1 MAITFEVKGRT
12 FELRDWKDFTPAP
25 LGSSVYVKDLNRHD
39 TKNTTYIN
47 LPMVYDC
54 EVSSWYNAEGVKR
67 ASVYVWT
74 CIVFDTYVYYG
85 RTVMDFVEFLGLVK
99 KAYGLSDKK
108 RAICYVHNLPY
119 DSHFFLPWIETE
131 DMFAIDSHT
140 PLSFFAQNAF
150 EFKCS
155 LALSNKSLDK
165 IGKDVGVGKVKG
177 FDYSKLRHYATPL
190 TDEEWKYCMF
200 DVIVLYHYIEGQI
213 AEKDNHGN
221 ITRIAKTFTGV
232 TRRDCRKF
240 CVNDSIHV
248 KYYKECKIKDVEI
261 MRALQQAFQGG
272 YTHSNSANAG
282 YTLENVDS
290 YDLSSDY
297 PSQMV
302 KQKFP
307 ITRFRKDMTRTIRDP
322 ERYASLIKISITGLK
337 AKTHHSVISTSKI
350 IGGAPPDAIVDN
362 GRLVSTGMTI
372 TMWITEMD
380 YLIYKMFYD
389 WDKDDEEIEVVY
401 YAQKGYL
408 SEPYVLYCLNLYEQ
422 KTKLKDSEDPDDV
435 LNYKMSKMKINSLYG
450 MSVTSPMRRKWVYDY
465 DGEDVTWSTEC
476 KTEQELLDDNNK
488 SRTNFLAYQWGV
500 WVTAYA
506 RYDLLRTIKR
516 ISDEADGYDED
527 GRPFDDVVYC
537 DTDSI
542 KLLNGAKHKHIF
554 DEFNAEVEAAM
565 KQAIKV
571 LDPNLDED
579 TYAPKDPHGNPRPL
593 GIFAYEPN
601 ELDKSLPS
609 YRYFKTLGAKRYV
622 YSFTE
627 DWDTPAVLNDE
638 GEVEKPA
645 SFGITIAGLPKKNAK
660 TLVDRAL
667 KEDTTPFD
675 LFTDQLTIPK
685 ELTGKNI
692 VTYVDSGFDE
702 DVVDYLG
709 NPAHVEERAYI
720 HMEPAPFKMGIDGD
734 FKRIMNKRRRSN
746 VL

>member
-12 FELRDWKDFTPAP
+12 FELREWKDFTPAP
-25 LGSSVYVKDLNRHD
+25 LGSSAYIKDFHRNE
-39 TKNTTYIN
+39 TKGTTYIN

-85 RTVMDFVEFLGLVK
+85 RTVQDFVNFLGLVK
-99 KAYGLSDKK
+99 KAYDLGDKK

-119 DSHFFLPWIETE
+119 DSHFFLPWIDVE
-131 DMFAIDSHT
+131 DMFAIDSHS
-140 PLSFFAQNAF
+140 PLSFFAENAF

-165 IGKDVGVGKVKG
+165 IGKEVGVGKVKG
-177 FDYSKLRHYATPL
+177 FDYTKLRHHATPL

-213 AEKDNHGN
+213 AENKRN
-221 ITRIAKTFTGV
+221 ITDIAKTFTGV
-232 TRRDCRKF
+232 TRRACRKD

-248 KYYKECKIKDVEI
+248 KYYKECKIKDIEI

-350 IGGAPPDAIVDN
+350 IGGAPPDAVVDN

-372 TMWITEMD
+372 SMWITEMD
-380 YLIYKMFYD
+380 YIVYKMFYD
-389 WDKDDEEIEVVY
+389 WDKDDEEIEAVY

-408 SEPYVLYCLNLYEQ
+408 SAPYVLYCLKLYED
-422 KTKLKDSEDPDDV
+422 KTKLKDSEDPNDKYK
-435 LNYKMSKMKINSLYG
+435 YKMAKMQINSLYG
-450 MSVTSPMRRKWVYDY
+450 MSVTSPMRLKWLYEY

-476 KTEQELLDDNNK
+476 KTEQELLDDANK

-516 ISDEADGYDED
+516 ISDEGDGYDED

-542 KLLNGAKHKHIF
+542 KILNGAKHKHIF

-565 KQAIKV
+565 KKAIKV
-571 LDPNLDED
+571 LDPDLDED
-579 TYAPKDPHGNPRPL
+579 VYAPKDPHGNPRPL

-601 ELDKSLPS
+601 EIDKSLPS

-622 YSFTE
+622 FSFTE
-627 DWDTPAVLNDE
+627 DWD
-638 GEVEKPA
+638 KPDH
-645 SFGITIAGLPKKNAK
+645 FGITIAGLPKRNAQ
-660 TLVDRAL
+660 TLVEIAL

-675 LFTDQLTIPK
+675 LFTDQLSIPK

-692 VTYVDSGFDE
+692 VTYIDSGFDE
-702 DVVDYLG
+702 DVMDYLG

-720 HMEPAPFKMGIDGD
+720 HMEAAPFKMGIDGD

-746 VL
+746 IL

>member
-12 FELRDWKDFTPAP
+12 FELREWKDFTPAP
-25 LGSSVYVKDLNRHD
+25 LGASVYVKDLHRNN
-39 TKNTTYIN
+39 TKGTEYIN

-85 RTVMDFVEFLGLVK
+85 RTVQDFVNFLDRVK

-108 RAICYVHNLPY
+108 RAICYVHNLAY
-119 DSHFFLPWIETE
+119 DSHFFLPWIEVE
-131 DMFAIDSHT
+131 DMFAIDNHA
-140 PLSFFAQNAF
+140 PLSFLAQNAF

-165 IGKDVGVGKVKG
+165 IGKEVGVGKVKG
-177 FDYSKLRHYATPL
+177 FDYTKLRHHATPL

-213 AEKDNHGN
+213 AENRGN
-221 ITRIAKTFTGV
+221 ITRIAKTFTGI
-232 TRRDCRKF
+232 TRRESRER

-248 KYYKECKIKDVEI
+248 KFYNACKIRDLEI
-261 MRALQQAFQGG
+261 MKALEQAFQGG

-282 YTLENVDS
+282 FTLENVES

-302 KQKFP
+302 KQMFP
-307 ITRFRKDMTRTIRDP
+307 ITRFRKDMSRVIRDP
-322 ERYASLIKISITGLK
+322 KRYASLIKISITGLK
-337 AKTHHSVISTSKI
+337 AKTHHSIISTSKI
-350 IGGAPPDAIVDN
+350 IGGEPPDAVIDN

-380 YLIYKMFYD
+380 YLTYKMFYD
-389 WDKDDEEIEVVY
+389 WDEDDEEIETVY
-401 YAQKGYL
+401 YAEKGYL
-408 SEPYVLYCLNLYEQ
+408 SEPYVLHCLELYHK
-422 KTKLKDSEDPDDV
+422 KTTLKNAEDPE
-435 LNYKMSKMKINSLYG
+435 LILEYKLSKMKINSLYG
-450 MSVTSPMRRKWVYDY
+450 MSVTSPMRLKWVYDY
-465 DGEDVTWSTEC
+465 DGEDVTWNTEC
-476 KTEQELLDDNNK
+476 KTEQELLDDANK

-506 RYDLLRTIKR
+506 RYDLLRTVKR
-516 ISDEADGYDED
+516 ISDEADSYDED
-527 GRPFDDVVYC
+527 GRPYDDVVYC

-542 KLLNGAKHKHIF
+542 KILHGDKHKHIF
-554 DEFNAEVEAAM
+554 DEFNAEVETAM
-565 KQAIKV
+565 KRAMSV
-571 LDPNLDED
+571 FDLDDD
-579 TYAPKDPHGNPRPL
+579 TFAPKDPDGNPRPL

-601 ELDKSLPS
+601 EIDKSLPS

-627 DWDTPAVLNDE
+627 DWD
-638 GEVEKPA
+638 KPNH
-645 SFGITIAGLPKKNAK
+645 FGITIAGLPKRNAQ
-660 TLVDRAL
+660 TLVERAL
-667 KEDTTPFD
+667 KEDTTPFY
-675 LFTDQLTIPK
+675 LFTDQLAIPK

-720 HMEPAPFKMGIDGD
+720 HMEAAPFKMGIDGD
-734 FKRIMNKRRRSN
+734 FKRIMNKRRRRN
-746 VL
+746 ML

>member
-12 FELRDWKDFTPAP
+12 FELREWKDFTPAP
-25 LGSSVYVKDLNRHD
+25 LGSSVYVKDLHRND
-39 TKNTTYIN
+39 TKGTEYVN

-85 RTVMDFVEFLGLVK
+85 RTVQDFVNFLDRVK

-108 RAICYVHNLPY
+108 RAICYVHNLAY
-119 DSHFFLPWIETE
+119 DSHFFLPWIEVD
-131 DMFAIDSHT
+131 DMFAIDNHS
-140 PLSFFAQNAF
+140 PLSFLAQNAF

-165 IGKDVGVGKVKG
+165 IGKEVGVGKVKG
-177 FDYSKLRHYATPL
+177 FDYTKLRHHATPL

-213 AEKDNHGN
+213 AENHGN
-221 ITRIAKTFTGV
+221 ITRIAKTFTGI
-232 TRRDCRKF
+232 TRRESRER

-248 KYYKECKIKDVEI
+248 KFYNACKIRDLEI
-261 MRALQQAFQGG
+261 MKALEQAFQGG

-282 YTLENVDS
+282 FTLENVES

-302 KQKFP
+302 KQMFP
-307 ITRFRKDMTRTIRDP
+307 ITRFRKDMTRIIRDP
-322 ERYASLIKISITGLK
+322 QKYASLIKISITGLK
-337 AKTHHSVISTSKI
+337 AKTHHSIISTSKI
-350 IGGAPPDAIVDN
+350 IGGAPPDAVIDN

-380 YLIYKMFYD
+380 YLTYKMFYD
-389 WDKDDEEIEVVY
+389 WDEDDEEIETVY
-401 YAQKGYL
+401 YSQKGYL
-408 SEPYVLYCLNLYEQ
+408 SEPYVLHCLELYHK
-422 KTKLKDSEDPDDV
+422 KTTLKNAEDPE
-435 LNYKMSKMKINSLYG
+435 LILEYKLSKMKINSLYG
-450 MSVTSPMRRKWVYDY
+450 MSVTSPMRLKWVYGY
-465 DGEDVTWSTEC
+465 DGEDVTWNIEC
-476 KTEQELLDDNNK
+476 KTEQELLDDANK

-506 RYDLLRTIKR
+506 RYDLLRTVKR
-516 ISDEADGYDED
+516 ISDEADSFDED
-527 GRPFDDVVYC
+527 GRPYDDVVYC

-542 KLLNGAKHKHIF
+542 KILHGDKHKHIF
-554 DEFNAEVEAAM
+554 DEFNAEVETAM
-565 KQAIKV
+565 KKAMSV
-571 LDPNLDED
+571 FDLDDD
-579 TYAPKDPHGNPRPL
+579 TFAPKDPDGNPRPL

-601 ELDKSLPS
+601 EIDKSLPS
-609 YRYFKTLGAKRYV
+609 YRYFKTLGAKRYI

-627 DWDTPAVLNDE
+627 DWD
-638 GEVEKPA
+638 KPNH
-645 SFGITIAGLPKKNAK
+645 FGITIAGLPKRNAQ
-660 TLVDRAL
+660 TLVERAL

-675 LFTDQLTIPK
+675 LFTDQLAIPK

-720 HMEPAPFKMGIDGD
+720 HMEAAPFKMGIDGD
-734 FKRIMNKRRRSN
+734 FKRIMNKRRRRN
-746 VL
+746 KL

>member
-12 FELRDWKDFTPAP
+12 FELREWKDFTPAP
-25 LGSSVYVKDLNRHD
+25 LGASVYVKTPHRKD
-39 TKNTTYIN
+39 TKGTEYVN

-85 RTVMDFVEFLGLVK
+85 RTVQDFVNFLDRVK

-119 DSHFFLPWIETE
+119 DSHFFLPWIEVD
-131 DMFAIDSHT
+131 DMFAIDNHS
-140 PLSFFAQNAF
+140 PLSFLAQNAF

-165 IGKDVGVGKVKG
+165 IGEEVGVGKVKG
-177 FDYSKLRHYATPL
+177 FDYTKLRHHATPL

-213 AEKDNHGN
+213 AEKDNCGN
-221 ITRIAKTFTGV
+221 ITQIAKTFTGI
-232 TRRDCRKF
+232 TRRESRKR
-240 CVNDSIHV
+240 CVNDSMHV
-248 KYYKECKIKDVEI
+248 KFYNACKIRDLEI
-261 MRALQQAFQGG
+261 MKALEQAFQGG

-282 YTLENVDS
+282 FTLENVES

-302 KQKFP
+302 KQMFP
-307 ITRFRKDMTRTIRDP
+307 ITRFRKDMSRTIRNP
-322 ERYASLIKISITGLK
+322 QKYASLIKISITGLK
-337 AKTHHSVISTSKI
+337 AKTHHSIISTSKI
-350 IGGAPPDAIVDN
+350 IGGAPPDAVIDN

-380 YLIYKMFYD
+380 YLTYKMFYD
-389 WDKDDEEIEVVY
+389 WDEDDEEIEVVY

-408 SEPYVLYCLNLYEQ
+408 SEPYVLHCLELYHF
-422 KTKLKDSEDPDDV
+422 KTTLKGSEDPEDIY
-435 LNYKMSKMKINSLYG
+435 NYKMSKMKINSLYG
-450 MSVTSPMRRKWVYDY
+450 MSVTSPMRLKWVYGY
-465 DGEDVTWSTEC
+465 DGEDVTWNTEC
-476 KTEQELLDDNNK
+476 KTEQELLDDANN

-506 RYDLLRTIKR
+506 RYDLLRTVKR
-516 ISDEADGYDED
+516 ISDEADSFDED
-527 GRPFDDVVYC
+527 GRPYDDVIYC

-542 KLLNGAKHKHIF
+542 KILHGAKYKHIF
-554 DEFNAEVEAAM
+554 DEFNAEVEADM
-565 KQAIKV
+565 KKAIKV

-579 TYAPKDPHGNPRPL
+579 VYAPKDPHGNPRPL

-601 ELDKSLPS
+601 ELDETLPS

-627 DWDTPAVLNDE
+627 DWDRPAVINDE
-638 GEVEKPA
+638 GKMEKPA

-720 HMEPAPFKMGIDGD
+720 HMEAAPFKMGIDGD

>member
-12 FELRDWKDFTPAP
+12 FELREWKNFTPAP
-25 LGSSVYVKDLNRHD
+25 LGSSVYIKDFHRNE
-39 TKNTTYIN
+39 TKGTTYIN

-85 RTVMDFVEFLGLVK
+85 RTVQDFVNFLGLVK
-99 KAYGLSDKK
+99 KAYDLSDKK

-119 DSHFFLPWIETE
+119 DSHFFLPWIDVE
-131 DMFAIDSHT
+131 DMFAIDSHS

-165 IGKDVGVGKVKG
+165 IGKEVGVGKVKG
-177 FDYSKLRHYATPL
+177 FDYTKLRHHATPL

-213 AEKDNHGN
+213 AENGGN
-221 ITRIAKTFTGV
+221 ITHIAKTFTGI
-232 TRRDCRKF
+232 TRRESRER
-240 CVNDSIHV
+240 CVNDSVHV
-248 KYYKECKIKDVEI
+248 KFYKACKIRDLEI
-261 MRALQQAFQGG
+261 MKALEQAFQGG

-282 YTLENVDS
+282 FTLENVES

-307 ITRFRKDMTRTIRDP
+307 ITRFRKDMTRTIRNH
-322 ERYASLIKISITGLK
+322 EQYASLIKISITGIK
-337 AKTHHSVISTSKI
+337 AKTHHSIISTSKI
-350 IGGAPPDAIVDN
+350 LGGAPPDAIVDN
-362 GRLVSTGMTI
+362 GRLVSTDMTI

-380 YLIYKMFYD
+380 YITYKMFYD

-408 SEPYVLYCLNLYEQ
+408 SEPYVLHCLELYQ
-422 KTKLKDSEDPDDV
+422 YKTTLKNATDPELVLKYKL
-435 LNYKMSKMKINSLYG
+435 SKMKINSLYG
-450 MSVTSPMRRKWVYDY
+450 MSVTSPMRLKWVYGY
-465 DGEDVTWSTEC
+465 DGEDVTWNTEC
-476 KTEQELLDDNNK
+476 KTEQELLDDANK

-506 RYDLLRTIKR
+506 RYDLLRTVKR
-516 ISDEADGYDED
+516 ISDEADSFDED
-527 GRPFDDVVYC
+527 DRPYDDVVYC

-542 KLLNGAKHKHIF
+542 KILNGAKHKHIF

-565 KQAIKV
+565 KSAMKV
-571 LDPNLDED
+571 LDLDED
-579 TYAPKDPHGNPRPL
+579 TYAPKDPDGNPRPL

-601 ELDKSLPS
+601 EIDSSLPS

-627 DWDTPAVLNDE
+627 DWD
-638 GEVEKPA
+638 KPHH
-645 SFGITIAGLPKKNAK
+645 FGITIAGLPKRNAQ

-675 LFTDQLTIPK
+675 LFTDQLAIPK

-702 DVVDYLG
+702 DVLDYLG

-720 HMEPAPFKMGIDGD
+720 HMEAAPFKMGIDGD

>member
-12 FELRDWKDFTPAP
+12 FELREWKAFTPAP
-25 LGSSVYVKDLNRHD
+25 LGSSVYVKDFHRHD

-85 RTVMDFVEFLGLVK
+85 RTVRDFVEFLGLVK
-99 KAYGLSDKK
+99 KAYDLSDKK
-108 RAICYVHNLPY
+108 RAICYIHNLPY
-119 DSHFFLPWIETE
+119 DSHFFLPWIEAE

-155 LALSNKSLDK
+155 LALSNKNLAK
-165 IGKDVGVGKVKG
+165 IGEDVGVGKVKG
-177 FDYSKLRHYATPL
+177 FDYSILRHYATPL
-190 TDEEWKYCMF
+190 SDEEWKYCMF

-213 AEKDNHGN
+213 AENKAN
-221 ITRIAKTFTGV
+221 ITDISKTFTGV
-232 TRRDCRKF
+232 TRRDCRKE
-240 CVNDSIHV
+240 CVNDPIHV
-248 KYYKECKIKDVEI
+248 KYYKECKIKDLEI
-261 MRALQQAFQGG
+261 MKALQQAFQGG

-380 YLIYKMFYD
+380 YLTYKMFYD
-389 WDKDDEEIEVVY
+389 WDTDDEEIEVVY

-408 SEPYVLYCLNLYEQ
+408 SEPYVVYCLKLYEQ
-422 KTKLKDSEDPDDV
+422 KTQLKDSDNPDDI
-435 LNYKMSKMKINSLYG
+435 LTYKMSKMKINSLYG
-450 MSVTSPMRRKWVYDY
+450 MSVTSPMRLKWVYDY
-465 DGEDVTWSTEC
+465 DGEDVTWTTEC
-476 KTEQELLDDNNK
+476 KTEQELLDDANK

-506 RYDLLRTIKR
+506 RYDLLRTVKR
-516 ISDEADGYDED
+516 ISDEADCYDED

-542 KLLNGAKHKHIF
+542 KILNGAKHKHIF
-554 DEFNAEVEAAM
+554 DEFNAEVESAM
-565 KQAIKV
+565 KNAMKV
-571 LDPNLDED
+571 LTLDED
-579 TYAPKDPHGNPRPL
+579 VYAPKDPHGNPRPL
-593 GIFAYEPN
+593 GVFTYEPN

-622 YSFTE
+622 FSFTE
-627 DWDTPAVLNDE
+627 DWDRPAKINDE
-638 GEVEKPA
+638 GKVEKPA
-645 SFGITIAGLPKKNAK
+645 SFGITIAGLPKRNAK

-667 KEDTTPFD
+667 QEDTTPFD
-675 LFTDQLTIPK
+675 LFTDQLSIPK

-720 HMEPAPFKMGIDGD
+720 HMEAAPFKMGIDGD